1 MTEIRSAGDM
11 EALVQQWGF
20 LPFFKNEI
28 EGFSIE
34 EHTPPEWWFGDSDGG
49 EGWGPWDWKGPVART
64 GSCAYGK
71 FFRKK
76 AGFISLEW
84 FADFANWRRDGYDFD
99 ARFDDE
105 LASYKDKELYDTVTR
120 HGSLQTGQIKKLCG
134 YGGKDG
140 KKGFE
145 TVITRLQMQTYL
157 TVADFD
163 YAVDRHGNAYG
174 WGIARYAA
182 PESIFGY
189 DAVTAAYGR
198 APEKSLERMLDWLQ
212 KRLPQ
217 APEKQL
223 LKLLSI

>member
-84 FADFANWRRDGYDFD
+84 FADFATGAGTAMILTPDSTTSWPPIRTK
-99 ARFDDE
+99 
-105 LASYKDKELYDTVTR
+105 SSMTR
-120 HGSLQTGQIKKLCG
+120 
-134 YGGKDG
+134 
-140 KKGFE
+140 
-145 TVITRLQMQTYL
+145 
-157 TVADFD
+157 
-163 YAVDRHGNAYG
+163 
-174 WGIARYAA
+174 
-182 PESIFGY
+182 
-189 DAVTAAYGR
+189 
-198 APEKSLERMLDWLQ
+198 
-212 KRLPQ
+212 
-217 APEKQL
+217 
-223 LKLLSI
+223 